1 MAGKQ
6 LATKIKLVIGAGQAK
21 PAPPVGPALG
31 QAGLNIMGFCK
42 EFNAKTA
49 DVQDG
54 TPIPVSI
61 NAYTDRSF
69 DFTMRSPP
77 VTYFLKRAA
86 GLAKGAHKPG
96 HEVAGYV
103 SLKHVHAIAE
113 VKRQDPGLRHLPL
126 RSICSQIVATAKS
139 MGIEVVP
146 RPEDAPEGG
155 RGGGGG
161 ER

>member
-1 MAGKQ
+1 M
-6 LATKIKLVIGAGQAK
+6 
-21 PAPPVGPALG
+21 GPALG

-146 RPEDAPEGG
+146 RPEDAP
-155 RGGGGG
+155 
-161 ER
+161 